1 MKSFV
6 LVDGR
11 SAQGRPRGVGIYAQR
26 LVAALAGLS
35 GAVNVKVALDRRAGD
50 DPWPGLHNVERLWAA
65 GGNPA
70 VWEQIVLPALAQ
82 RAGAGLIH
90 FTANASAL
98 NSDVPHVVTIHDAIF
113 LRRLRE
119 ITGRVYPRQ
128 LWAHWYYRLTV
139 RRGAKRARRILTDS
153 EFSQSELITKLHL
166 PVENIRVIP
175 LAQPH
180 LHPALTE
187 SEVQE
192 VLGELKIKQPYM
204 LGFGAIDL
212 RKNNANLVRAF
223 ARLPRSALQMLV
235 LAGFEKAEN
244 SRVPA
249 LVNQLGLQD
258 RLRILGYIPE
268 KMLTALFQGAS
279 LFAYPTRAEGF
290 GLPLL
295 QAFHLGVPVLTS
307 KVGSIPELAA
317 NAVRYAN
324 PDDPRSICAETLKI
338 LTDPNEAH
346 RMALAGYLQAKHYT
360 WELTA
365 QKTLA
370 NYMEAL
376 GGKDL
381 TG

>member
-1 MKSFV
+1 MRPFV

-11 SAQGRPRGVGIYAQR
+11 PAQGRPRGMGIYTQR

-35 GAVNVKVALDRRAGD
+35 GPVGVKVALDRRAGD
-50 DPWPGLHNVERLWAA
+50 DPWPGLHAVERLWGV

-70 VWEQIVLPALAQ
+70 VWEQFVLPGLAR
-82 RAGAGLIH
+82 RAGASLVH

-98 NSDVPHVVTIHDAIF
+98 RSAVPYVVTIHDVIF
-113 LRRLRE
+113 LRRVGE

-128 LWAHWYYRLTV
+128 FFAHWYYRLTV
-139 RRGAKRARRILTDS
+139 RRGARRARRILTDS
-153 EFSQSELITKLHL
+153 EHSQSELINKLRL
-166 PVENIRVIP
+166 PVENIRVVP

-187 SEVQE
+187 GEVQE
-192 VLGELKIKQPYM
+192 ILGELKIKQPYM

-223 ARLPRSALQMLV
+223 ARMPRSALQMLV
-235 LAGFEKAEN
+235 LAGFEKAER

-295 QAFHLGVPVLTS
+295 QAFHLGVPVLTA
-307 KVGSIPELAA
+307 KLGAIPELAA
-317 NAVRYAN
+317 NAVRYAD
-324 PDDPRSICAETLKI
+324 PDDPRSICAEILQI

-346 RMALAGYLQAKHYT
+346 RLALAGYLQAKHFT

-370 NYMEAL
+370 NYAEAL
-376 GGKDL
+376 GSGIS
-381 TG
+381 

>member
-11 SAQGRPRGVGIYAQR
+11 PAQGRPRGMGVYALR
-26 LVAALAGLS
+26 LVAALAGQS
-35 GAVNVKVALDRRAGD
+35 RPVGIKVALDRRAGD
-50 DPWPGLHNVERLWAA
+50 DPWPGLHAVERLWGTA
-65 GGNPA
+65 GNPA
-70 VWEQIVLPALAQ
+70 LWEQSVLPTLAR
-82 RAGAGLIH
+82 RAGAGLLH

-98 NSDVPHVVTIHDAIF
+98 RSAVPHIVTIHDAIF
-113 LRRLRE
+113 LRPLRE

-128 LWAHWYYRLTV
+128 VWAHWYYRLTV
-139 RRGAKRARRILTDS
+139 RAGARRARRILTDS
-153 EFSQSELITKLHL
+153 EHSQSELITKLHL
-166 PVENIRVIP
+166 PVENIRVVP

-187 SEVQE
+187 GEVHE
-192 VLGELKIKQPYM
+192 ILGELKIKQPYM

-212 RKNNANLVRAF
+212 RKNSANLVRAF
-223 ARLPRSALQMLV
+223 ARMPRSALQMLV
-235 LAGFEKAEN
+235 LAGFEKAER
-244 SRVPA
+244 SHVPTLA
-249 LVNQLGLQD
+249 SQLGLQD

-268 KMLTALFQGAS
+268 RMLTALFQGAS
-279 LFAYPTRAEGF
+279 VFAYPTRAEGF

-324 PDDPRSICAETLKI
+324 PEDPRSICTETLQI

-346 RMALAGYLQAKHYT
+346 RMALAGYLQAKHFT
-360 WELTA
+360 WEATA

-370 NYMEAL
+370 NYVEAL
-376 GGKDL
+376 DGGVS
-381 TG
+381 